1 MVAAFDVTVTVTKN
15 NLPRLRAQGKRKA
28 SQAVRR
34 AGFNTI
40 RYAAPETPVDT
51 GALKANFV
59 MDIFNAGLSLTLKW
73 AMFYGLFQNYGTSRG
88 IVGKHFAEKGAE
100 KAFPRF
106 QSDMAKIYGEGV

>member
-1 MVAAFDVTVTVTKN
+1 MAAAFDVTVTVASN
-15 NLPRLRAQGKRKA
+15 RLPQLRAQGKRKA

-40 RYAAPETPVDT
+40 RHAAPLTPVDT

-59 MDIFNAGLSLTLKW
+59 LDITNGGLSAVLKW
-73 AMFYGLFQNYGTSRG
+73 AQFYAFFQNDGTRY
-88 IVGKHFAEKGAE
+88 ITGKRFAEGGAE

-106 QSDMAKIYGEGV
+106 QSDMSKIYGGGA